1 MEEVLKF
8 ENPFCNGCA
17 VTRVI
22 DESTRSTAQMRE
34 FLSNNIVSD
43 ENEWY
48 ALFDNG
54 ALVKKSRSRTTTSDY
69 LLDKKFVTINKFYE
83 KV

>member
-8 ENPFCNGCA
+8 ENPFCNGCT

-22 DESTRSTAQMRE
+22 DESTRSTAQMKE
-34 FLSNNIVSD
+34 FLSNNELVD

-48 ALFDNG
+48 VLFENG
-54 ALVKKSRSRTTTSDY
+54 ALIKKSRSRTATSDY
-69 LLDKKFVTINKFYE
+69 LVGKKFVSINKFYE

>member
-17 VTRVI
+17 VTKVI
-22 DESTRSTAQMRE
+22 DESTRSTAQMKE
-34 FLSNNIVSD
+34 LLSNNTIVD

-48 ALFDNG
+48 VLFENG
-54 ALVKKSRSRTTTSDY
+54 GLIKKSRSRTASSDY
-69 LLDKKFVTINKFYE
+69 LAGKRFVSINKFYE

>member
-8 ENPFCNGCA
+8 ENPFCNGCV

-22 DESTRSTAQMRE
+22 DESTRSTAQIKE
-34 FLSNNIVSD
+34 FLSHNELVD

-48 ALFDNG
+48 VLFENG
-54 ALVKKSRSRTTTSDY
+54 TLIKKSRSRLATSDY
-69 LLDKKFVTINKFYE
+69 LTGKKFVSINKFYE